1 LVNYLFHQDNICYVI
16 EFTHEI
22 IPKNEIEQKA
32 RELADS
38 CEPIDIDNNDDI
50 EWVVTK
56 ESLNPTKKR
65 RERIREKRRKISTS
79 TFARHSNFILLNEKI
94 FFFGSSRTCK

>member
-1 LVNYLFHQDNICYVI
+1 MSYLGRKLREALVNYLFHQDNICYVV

-22 IPKNEIEQKA
+22 IPKNEVEQKA

-38 CEPIDIDNNDDI
+38 CESI

-56 ESLNPTKKR
+56 DSLNPVKR
-65 RERIREKRRKISTS
+65 
-79 TFARHSNFILLNEKI
+79 NEKKK
-94 FFFGSSRTCK
+94 GKNKGKNKGKKKKNKH